1 MTSRSTVRRQA
12 LSLVLIAA
20 ALFAVPASAEDVAV
34 PVALQAEL
42 LVKVAAYD
50 KNLKP
55 RAGDKVRV
63 AIVVK
68 ADESESEQVAAQM
81 KKALNSKDRI
91 AGLPHEVTTIEY
103 SNASALA
110 KLIKSK
116 HVAIAYFTSGFSSGE
131 IQAIASALD
140 GADVLS
146 AGAVAKY
153 VPKGMVLGFDLVS
166 GKPRLLVHLTQ
177 AKRQNVAL
185 SSSVLK
191 LMKVYQ

>member
-1 MTSRSTVRRQA
+1 
-12 LSLVLIAA
+12 VLAGPAA
-20 ALFAVPASAEDVAV
+20 AEEVAV

-55 RAGDKVRV
+55 RAGDKVKV
-63 AIVVK
+63 AIVLK
-68 ADESESEQVAAQM
+68 EDEGDSEQIAAQM
-81 KKALNSKDRI
+81 KKALGGKDRI
-91 AGLPHEVTTIEY
+91 AGLPTEISTVKFTD
-103 SNASALA
+103 AKALA
-110 KLIKSK
+110 KHLKAKQI
-116 HVAIAYFTSGFSSGE
+116 AIAYFTSGYSTSE
-131 IQAIASALD
+131 IKAIAGALE
-140 GADVLS
+140 GANVLS

-153 VPKGMVLGFDLVS
+153 VPNRMVLGFDLVS
-166 GKPRLLVHLTQ
+166 GKPRLLVHLPQ